1 MLSGLFAGLFGG
13 LQSLYVFAIEPVDF
27 GFAFMVTALT
37 IVVLGGRTTVWG
49 PIIGAAIMAVLPEI
63 ARPLEENRELVSGLI
78 LILVI
83 TFLPKGVGDA
93 LVDWLRHRGRA
104 ANPAA
109 PAPERA
115 DVVASD

>member
-1 MLSGLFAGLFGG
+1 
-13 LQSLYVFAIEPVDF
+13 
-27 GFAFMVTALT
+27 LT